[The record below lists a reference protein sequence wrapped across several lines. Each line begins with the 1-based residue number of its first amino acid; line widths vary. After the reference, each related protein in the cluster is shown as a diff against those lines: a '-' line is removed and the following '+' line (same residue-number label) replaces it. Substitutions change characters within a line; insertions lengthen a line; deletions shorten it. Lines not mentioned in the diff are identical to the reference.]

1 MGFREDGRI
10 GDLTITPPVTVK
22 SQIRSMLE
30 PLGTTGFLLLDKFGK
45 EIGGHL
51 DATVSGLQWSSVK
64 KPEPGSLG
72 NWIGMVKYYLVRI
85 AVKDSFCDH
94 EKIVEDSILS
104 VAIDE

>member
-1 MGFREDGRI
+1 MGRR
-10 GDLTITPPVTVK
+10 
-22 SQIRSMLE
+22 
-30 PLGTTGFLLLDKFGK
+30 
-45 EIGGHL
+45 L

-104 VAIDE
+104 VAIDELLNKCSIHKYTN